1 MRLNNGQTLGQNP
14 RVRAGETRFGG
25 EASRVAARAG
35 FFRWTRGLL
44 AVAFC
49 VLFARSAQA
58 GTTSFYVYPYTLA
71 IGPVTF
77 AVIGTNLPLN
87 GVVLVDGKPMATSV
101 YNSQVLIA
109 KGTLPP
115 WKNGKVTVSV
125 AATATSAA
133 LATESVPVQA
143 TAVTFDVAARFATQ
157 AAFGPRPDVVLN
169 IQQLG
174 LKGWITQQLA
184 EPAVTYDP
192 TKSGRTDFLAAVTQ
206 GSSLL
211 RLRIAWGLQN
221 FLVGQCI
228 FQSFSCLPYEQTL
241 EKDATGNFRQLMTD
255 VASDANVGTLLNLAG
270 NVAPTDPTQ
279 HPNQNFARE
288 LMQLY
293 TVGEN
298 LLNEDGSL
306 QLDGKGNPIPTYTQA
321 QVVDMSRVFTGWNY
335 PPAVNPAYT
344 GYFGFDY
351 SQPLV
356 GIEGQHDQGSKVI
369 LGGLTIPANQG
380 VVQDR
385 KLALDAIFAHPNL
398 PPRIARLMIQHL
410 VKSAPTP
417 AYVQRMAKVFEN
429 DGTGVRGN
437 LTALVTAILL
447 DPEAR
452 AGDTTMSADD
462 GFLQEPFLFQSF
474 LVSLAQLPMSDDQ
487 PDYLAGYQGQ
497 GWWYYASVFG
507 AYRPE
512 YTIPG
517 TTINSPE
524 FQLFNNQS
532 AVTRSEYAWALLTG
546 YAPGY
551 NSNFSS
557 WLYTNF
563 TNLPDFLEAV
573 NHLAFHGQMPD
584 AEKASI
590 LAYCA
595 GLNPNDLRTQQ
606 ESALFL
612 ALNSDSYTVSH

>member
-1 MRLNNGQTLGQNP
+1 MRSNNGQISGQNP
-14 RVRAGETRFGG
+14 GVRAGETLFGG
-25 EASRVAARAG
+25 EARVAAGAG
-35 FFRWTRGLL
+35 FFRWMRGLL
-44 AVAFC
+44 VLAMC

-71 IGPVTF
+71 VGPVTF

-87 GVVLVDGKPMATSV
+87 GVVMVDGKAMATSV

-115 WKNGKVTVSV
+115 WKNGAVSVSV
-125 AATATSAA
+125 AATASSAA
-133 LATESVPVQA
+133 LATQSVPVQA

-174 LKGWITQQLA
+174 LKGWIAQQLA
-184 EPAVTYDP
+184 QPAVTYDP
-192 TKSGRTDFLAAVTQ
+192 TKSSRTEFLQAVTQ
-206 GSSLL
+206 GPSLL

-221 FLVGQCI
+221 FLVGECI
-228 FQSFSCLPYEQTL
+228 FQSFSCIPYERTL
-241 EKDATGNFRQLMTD
+241 EKDATGNFRQLLTD

-335 PPAVNPAYT
+335 PPAVDPAYT
-344 GYFGFDY
+344 GYYGFDY

-385 KLALDAIFAHPNL
+385 KLALDAIFAHANL

-437 LTALVTAILL
+437 LTALVTAILV

-452 AGDTTMSADD
+452 AGDTTMSSDD
-462 GFLQEPFLFQSF
+462 GFLQEPFLFQAF
-474 LVSLAQLPMSDDQ
+474 LVSLAQLPMTDDQ
-487 PDYLAGYQGQ
+487 SDYYAGMQGQ
-497 GWWYYASVFG
+497 GWWYYPSVFG

-532 AVTRSEYAWALLTG
+532 AVTRSEYAWALLSG

-557 WLYTNF
+557 WLYSNF

-573 NHLAFHGQMPD
+573 NHLAFHGQMPA